1 MAAVV
6 EEALKQTQAL
16 QTMLLAQVGLEVAAQ
31 VVKIPQELPE
41 LLILEA
47 VVVEVEQL
55 MPQAVLEARVS

>member
-41 LLILEA
+41 LQILA
-47 VVVEVEQL
+47 VGAVEVEQL